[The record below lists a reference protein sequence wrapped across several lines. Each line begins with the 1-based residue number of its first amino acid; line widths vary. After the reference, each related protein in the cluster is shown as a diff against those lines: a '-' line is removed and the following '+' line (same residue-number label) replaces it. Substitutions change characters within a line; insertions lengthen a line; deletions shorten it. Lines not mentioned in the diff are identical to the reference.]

1 MTHERHAGSAF
12 RFSSRQYNE
21 GMSDTQAA
29 DDTSLTAGRPRALAA
44 LREIARALSTAWD
57 LDSTLDLIARKT
69 TEVMRVDSCSIY
81 LLDPDGATLRLR
93 ATTGLAQQ
101 MLGLATLRV
110 GEGMT
115 GHAVARNQ
123 PVHASD
129 AQHNPH
135 FKYVQGTSEGAFHS
149 LLAVPLLIE
158 DMPIGAL
165 NVQTIE
171 SIAYTEREVET
182 LSLIGDLAAGALAKA
197 RLHDSQKRQIE
208 ELQALAKVS
217 EVVTSPQYLDDI
229 LDVVTEMAAKV
240 MGATLCS
247 IFLLNERGSH
257 LELRSAQHAS
267 TPYRQ
272 RPPLPLGAGII
283 GRVALQN
290 RPVFI
295 RDVRV
300 HPDYQEQAL
309 AQREGLVSL
318 LSVPL
323 SVREQVIGVFNC
335 YSDDERT
342 YSAEQEALFLTLANQ
357 TALAIE
363 HARLATNAAM
373 VREMHHRIKNNL
385 QTVAMLMQLQ
395 LAETKTEGST
405 PLDARQVLQTSM
417 NRVYSIA
424 AVHEVLSER
433 GFHLVD
439 VKEVLQRIASMTG
452 ADLTAPQQTLVLSV
466 EGETVLLPSRTA
478 TNLALV
484 VNELVQN
491 ALEHAFLGHTAGRV
505 RVSLGYAP
513 QELVVTVR
521 DDGRGLPRDYHP
533 GLGTEL
539 VETLVHEELRGRLSY
554 KRLEQGTEVTIRLPR
569 AVVEEI

>member
-1 MTHERHAGSAF
+1 MNVMNESAAG
-12 RFSSRQYNE
+12 E
-21 GMSDTQAA
+21 DT
-29 DDTSLTAGRPRALAA
+29 TLGTGRPRALAA

-57 LDSTLDLIARKT
+57 LDTTLDLIARKT

-81 LLDPDGATLRLR
+81 LLDPDGVTLRLR

-101 MLGLATLRV
+101 MLGLATLKV

-115 GHAVARNQ
+115 GHAVALNR

-135 FKYVQGTSEGAFHS
+135 FKYVQGTSERAFNS

-158 DMPIGAL
+158 NHTIGAL
-165 NVQTIE
+165 NVQTI
-171 SIAYTEREVET
+171 AHHTYMEREVET
-182 LSLIGDLAAGALAKA
+182 LALIGDLAAGALAKA

-240 MGATLCS
+240 MNAALCS
-247 IFLLNERGSH
+247 IFLLDERGAQ

-267 TPYRQ
+267 EPYRS
-272 RPPLPLGAGII
+272 RPPHPLGAGII
-283 GRVALQN
+283 GRVAAEN
-290 RPVFI
+290 RPIYV

-300 HPDYQEQAL
+300 DPDYQEQTL
-309 AQREGLVSL
+309 ARREGLVSL

-335 YSDDERT
+335 YSSDERS

-395 LAETKTEGST
+395 LSEAQNAGGAAA
-405 PLDARQVLQTSM
+405 DARQMLQISM
-417 NRVYSIA
+417 HRVYAIA
-424 AVHEVLSER
+424 AVHEILSER

-439 VKEVLQRIASMTG
+439 IKEVLQRISAMTASN
-452 ADLTAPQQTLVLSV
+452 LTAPQQGLQLSV
-466 EGETVLLPSRTA
+466 QGEHVLLPSRTA

-491 ALEHAFLGHTAGRV
+491 ALEHAFAGRGSG
-505 RVSLGYAP
+505 RVQVNLGYAP
-513 QELVVTVR
+513 QELVVTVS
-521 DDGRGLPRDYHP
+521 DDGLGLPVDYHP

-539 VETLVHEELRGRLSY
+539 VQTLVHEELRGRLAY
-554 KRLEQGTEVTIRLPR
+554 RRLEKGTEVTIRLPR
-569 AVVEEI
+569 HVVEEIGA

>member
-1 MTHERHAGSAF
+1 MGAMTDRPEVYDR
-12 RFSSRQYNE
+12 
-21 GMSDTQAA
+21 
-29 DDTSLTAGRPRALAA
+29 SLPAGRPRALTA

-81 LLDPDGATLRLR
+81 LLDPDGVTLRLR
-93 ATTGLAQQ
+93 ATTGLARQ
-101 MLGLATLRV
+101 MLGLATLKV

-115 GHAVARNQ
+115 GHAVARNE
-123 PVHASD
+123 PVHSSD

-135 FKYVQGTSEGAFHS
+135 FKYVQGTSERAFHS

-158 DMPIGAL
+158 EATIGAL

-171 SIAYTEREVET
+171 NHAYSEREVET
-182 LSLIGDLAAGALAKA
+182 LALIGDLAAGALAKA

-240 MGATLCS
+240 MDATLCS
-247 IFLLNERGSH
+247 IFLLDEQGTH

-267 TPYRQ
+267 EPYRQ
-272 RPPLPLGAGII
+272 RPPLPLNSGVI
-283 GRVALQN
+283 GRVAAEN
-290 RPVFI
+290 RPVYI

-300 HPDYQEQAL
+300 HDEYLEQSL
-309 AQREGLVSL
+309 ARQEGLVSL

-323 SVREQVIGVFNC
+323 SVRERVIGVFNC
-335 YSDDERT
+335 YSDQERI

-395 LAETKTEGST
+395 LSEAKATNNA
-405 PLDARQVLQTSM
+405 PPDARQVLQTSM
-417 NRVYSIA
+417 HRVYSIA

-439 VKEVLQRIASMTG
+439 VKEVLQRIISMTSSN
-452 ADLTAPQQTLVLSV
+452 LTSPQQMLQLSLQ
-466 EGETVLLPSRTA
+466 GETVLLPSRTA

-491 ALEHAFLGHTAGRV
+491 AVEHAFERQKSGRIEV
-505 RVSLGYAP
+505 NLGYAP

-521 DDGRGLPRDYHP
+521 DNGQGLPHDYHP

-554 KRLEQGTEVTIRLPR
+554 RRLERGTEVTIRLPR
-569 AVVEEI
+569 AVLEEIGE

>member
-1 MTHERHAGSAF
+1 MEHASSHE
-12 RFSSRQYNE
+12 
-21 GMSDTQAA
+21 
-29 DDTSLTAGRPRALAA
+29 DTSLSSARPRALAA
-44 LREIARALSTAWD
+44 LRQIARALSTAWD

-69 TEVMRVDSCSIY
+69 TEVMQVDSCSIY

-101 MLGLATLRV
+101 MLGLATLKV

-115 GHAVARNQ
+115 GHAVARNR
-123 PVHASD
+123 PVYAGD

-158 DMPIGAL
+158 ETPIGAL

-171 SIAYTEREVET
+171 RHEYTTREVET

-240 MGATLCS
+240 MEATLCS
-247 IFLLNERGSH
+247 IFLLDEQGTH
-257 LELRSAQHAS
+257 LELRSAQDAS
-267 TPYRQ
+267 VSYRL
-272 RPPLPLGAGII
+272 RPPLPLGSGII
-283 GRVALQN
+283 GRVAVEN
-290 RPVFI
+290 RPIFVS
-295 RDVRV
+295 DVRDD
-300 HPDYQEQAL
+300 PDYQEQTL
-309 AQREGLVSL
+309 ARREGLVSL

-323 SVREQVIGVFNC
+323 SVREHVIGVFNC
-335 YSDDERT
+335 YSDRERT

-395 LAETKTEGST
+395 LSEASGGDAM
-405 PLDARQVLQTSM
+405 DARQVLQTSIH
-417 NRVYSIA
+417 RVHSIA
-424 AVHEVLSER
+424 AVHEVLAER

-439 VKEVLQRIASMTG
+439 VKEVLQRIASVTG
-452 ADLTAPQQTLVLSV
+452 AGLTAPQQSLQLSV
-466 EGETVLLPSRTA
+466 EGETVLLPSRMA

-491 ALEHAFLGHTAGRV
+491 ALEHAFKGGAPGQVL
-505 RVSLGYAP
+505 VSLGYAP
-513 QELVVTVR
+513 AELVVTVR
-521 DDGRGLPRDYHP
+521 DDGQGLPKDYLP

-539 VETLVHEELRGRLSY
+539 VQTLVHEELRGRLSY
-554 KRLEQGTEVTIRLPR
+554 ARLEKGTEVTIRMPR
-569 AVVEEI
+569 DVVEEIGS

>member
-1 MTHERHAGSAF
+1 MHPMTKA
-12 RFSSRQYNE
+12 SST
-21 GMSDTQAA
+21 DTTLAP
-29 DDTSLTAGRPRALAA
+29 GRPQALSA

-57 LDSTLDLIARKT
+57 LDSTLDLMARKT

-93 ATTGLAQQ
+93 ATTGLAQE
-101 MLGLATLRV
+101 MLGLATLQV

-115 GHAVARNQ
+115 GHAVARNR
-123 PVHASD
+123 PVYASD

-135 FKYVQGTSEGAFHS
+135 FKHVRGTSEGAFHS
-149 LLAVPLLIE
+149 LLAVPLLI
-158 DMPIGAL
+158 DDRPIGAM
-165 NVQTIE
+165 NVQTVE
-171 SIAYTEREVET
+171 NHAYTPREVET
-182 LSLIGDLAAGALAKA
+182 LALIGDLAAGALAKA

-208 ELQALAKVS
+208 ELQALAEVS

-229 LDVVTEMAAKV
+229 LNVVTEMAAKL
-240 MGATLCS
+240 MEATLCS
-247 IFLLNERGSH
+247 IFLLNERGTH
-257 LELRSAQHAS
+257 LELRSAQNAS
-267 TPYRQ
+267 STYRH
-272 RPPLPLGAGII
+272 RPPLPLGVGVV
-283 GRVALQN
+283 GRVAVEN
-290 RPVFI
+290 RPVTI
-295 RDVRV
+295 GDVRT

-309 AQREGLVSL
+309 AQREGLVTL

-323 SVREQVIGVFNC
+323 SVRERVIGVFNC
-335 YSDDERT
+335 YSDKKRT

-395 LAETKTEGST
+395 LSEMTGAEGT
-405 PLDARQVLQTSM
+405 PGADEAPGDARQVLQTSM
-417 NRVYSIA
+417 HRVYSIA

-439 VKEVLQRIASMTG
+439 VKEVLQRIATMTG
-452 ADLTAPQQTLVLSV
+452 VGLTSPQQSLQVSV

-484 VNELVQN
+484 VNELIQN
-491 ALEHAFLGHTAGRV
+491 ALEHAFEGRGPGHV

-513 QELVVTVR
+513 GELVVTVR
-521 DDGRGLPRDYHP
+521 DDGRGLPDDYHP

-539 VETLVHEELRGRLSY
+539 VQTLVHEELRGKLTYARLD
-554 KRLEQGTEVTIRLPR
+554 RGTEVTIRLPR
-569 AVVEEI
+569 DVVEEI

>member
-1 MTHERHAGSAF
+1 MNPMAKASVTGTA
-12 RFSSRQYNE
+12 
-21 GMSDTQAA
+21 
-29 DDTSLTAGRPRALAA
+29 LTPGQPRALAA

-81 LLDPDGATLRLR
+81 LLDPDGLTLRLR
-93 ATTGLAQQ
+93 ATTGLAQK
-101 MLGLATLRV
+101 MLGLATLKV

-115 GHAVARNQ
+115 GHAVARNR

-149 LLAVPLLIE
+149 LLAVPLLI
-158 DMPIGAL
+158 DDQPIGAM

-171 SIAYTEREVET
+171 NHAYTEREVET
-182 LSLIGDLAAGALAKA
+182 LALIGDLAAGALAKA

-229 LDVVTEMAAKV
+229 LNVVTEMAAQL

-247 IFLLNERGSH
+247 IFLLDEKGTH
-257 LELRSAQHAS
+257 LELRSAQNAS
-267 TPYRQ
+267 PFYRQ
-272 RPPLPLGAGII
+272 RPPLPLGKGII
-283 GRVALQN
+283 GRVAMQN
-290 RPVFI
+290 KPI
-295 RDVRV
+295 AIEDVRV
-300 HPDYQEQAL
+300 HPDYQEQQL
-309 AQREGLVSL
+309 ARREGLVSL

-342 YSAEQEALFLTLANQ
+342 YSTEQEALFLTLANQ

-395 LAETKTEGST
+395 MGETTDADGT
-405 PLDARQVLQTSM
+405 PLDAKQVLQTSM
-417 NRVYSIA
+417 HRVYSIA

-433 GFHLVD
+433 GFQLVD
-439 VKEVLQRIASMTG
+439 VKEVLQRMAAMTG
-452 ADLTAPQQTLVLSV
+452 AGLTAPQQALQVAV
-466 EGETVLLPSRTA
+466 EGETALLPSRTA

-491 ALEHAFLGHTAGRV
+491 ALEHAFDGTSPGRV
-505 RVSLGYAP
+505 LVSLGYAP
-513 QELVVTVR
+513 GELVVTVR
-521 DDGRGLPRDYHP
+521 DDGRGLPQNYLP

-539 VETLVHEELRGRLSY
+539 VQTLVHEELRGTLTYARLD
-554 KRLEQGTEVTIRLPR
+554 RGTEVTIRLPR
-569 AVVEEI
+569 AVVEAIEAGS

>member
-1 MTHERHAGSAF
+1 MEQASSHE
-12 RFSSRQYNE
+12 
-21 GMSDTQAA
+21 
-29 DDTSLTAGRPRALAA
+29 DTSLSAARPRALAA
-44 LREIARALSTAWD
+44 LRQIARALSTAWD

-69 TEVMRVDSCSIY
+69 TEVMQVDSCSIY

-101 MLGLATLRV
+101 MLGLATLKV

-115 GHAVARNQ
+115 GHAVARNR
-123 PVHASD
+123 PVYAGD

-158 DMPIGAL
+158 ETPIGAL

-171 SIAYTEREVET
+171 THDYTTREVET

-240 MGATLCS
+240 MAATLCS
-247 IFLLNERGSH
+247 IFLLDEQGTH
-257 LELRSAQHAS
+257 LELRSAQDAS
-267 TPYRQ
+267 VSYRL
-272 RPPLPLGAGII
+272 RPPLPLGSGII
-283 GRVALQN
+283 GRVAVEN
-290 RPVFI
+290 RPIFVG
-295 RDVRV
+295 DVRD
-300 HPDYQEQAL
+300 HPDYQEQTL
-309 AQREGLVSL
+309 ARREGLVSL

-323 SVREQVIGVFNC
+323 SVREHVIGVFNC
-335 YSDDERT
+335 YSDRERT

-385 QTVAMLMQLQ
+385 QTVAMLIQLQ
-395 LAETKTEGST
+395 LSEARGGEA
-405 PLDARQVLQTSM
+405 LDARQVLQTSIH
-417 NRVYSIA
+417 RVHSIA
-424 AVHEVLSER
+424 AVHEVLAER

-439 VKEVLQRIASMTG
+439 VKEVLQRIASVTG
-452 ADLTAPQQTLVLSV
+452 AGLTAPQQRVQLSV
-466 EGETVLLPSRTA
+466 EGETVLLPSRMA

-491 ALEHAFLGHTAGRV
+491 ALEHAFEGGAPGQVL
-505 RVSLGYAP
+505 VSLGYAP
-513 QELVVTVR
+513 AELVVTVR
-521 DDGRGLPRDYHP
+521 DDGQGLPKDYLP

-539 VETLVHEELRGRLSY
+539 VQTLVHEELRGRLSY
-554 KRLEQGTEVTIRLPR
+554 GRLQKGTEVTIRMPR
-569 AVVEEI
+569 DVVEEIGD

>member
-1 MTHERHAGSAF
+1 M
-12 RFSSRQYNE
+12 SSSGVVVQYNGAME
-21 GMSDTQAA
+21 DALATGDN
-29 DDTSLTAGRPRALAA
+29 SLAPARPRALAA

-81 LLDPDGATLRLR
+81 LLDPDGETLRLR
-93 ATTGLAQQ
+93 ATTGLAQR
-101 MLGLATLRV
+101 MLGRATLKV

-115 GHAVARNQ
+115 GHAVAFNQ

-135 FKYVQGTSEGAFHS
+135 FKYVRGTSESAFHS
-149 LLAVPLLIE
+149 LLAAPMLIE
-158 DMPIGAL
+158 EQPIGAL

-171 SIAYTEREVET
+171 NHEYTEQEVET
-182 LSLIGDLAAGALAKA
+182 LALIGDLAAGALAKA

-208 ELQALAKVS
+208 ELQALATVS

-240 MGATLCS
+240 MGAALCS
-247 IFLLNERGSH
+247 IFLLDERGTH
-257 LELRSAQHAS
+257 LELRSAQNAS
-267 TPYRQ
+267 ASYRQ
-272 RPPLPLGAGII
+272 RPPQPLSVGII
-283 GRVALQN
+283 GRVAAHN
-290 RPVFI
+290 RPIYV

-300 HPDYQEQAL
+300 HPDYQEHVL

-323 SVREQVIGVFNC
+323 CVRERVIGVFNC
-335 YSDDERT
+335 YSDIERT
-342 YSAEQEALFLTLANQ
+342 FAAEQEALFLTLANQ

-385 QTVAMLMQLQ
+385 QPVAMLMQLQ
-395 LAETKTEGST
+395 LSETTSADGT
-405 PLDARQVLQTSM
+405 TLDARQVLQMSM

-439 VKEVLQRIASMTG
+439 LKEVLQRIASMTG
-452 ADLTAPQQTLVLSV
+452 AGLTAPRQALRLSV

-491 ALEHAFLGHTAGRV
+491 ALEHAFKERAVGQVLVT
-505 RVSLGYAP
+505 LGYAP
-513 QELVVTVR
+513 DELVVTVK
-521 DDGRGLPRDYHP
+521 DDGSGLPRDYHP

-539 VETLVHEELRGRLSY
+539 VETLVHEELRGRLDY
-554 KRLEQGTEVTIRLPR
+554 ARLDRGTEVTIRLPR

>member
-1 MTHERHAGSAF
+1 M
-12 RFSSRQYNE
+12 N
-21 GMSDTQAA
+21 QAPA
-29 DDTSLTAGRPRALAA
+29 NDDTSLAAARPRALAA
-44 LREIARALSTAWD
+44 LRQIARALSTAWD

-69 TEVMRVDSCSIY
+69 TEVMGVDSCSIY

-101 MLGLATLRV
+101 MLGLATLKV

-115 GHAVARNQ
+115 GHAVARNR
-123 PVHASD
+123 PIFASD

-158 DMPIGAL
+158 DTPIGAL
-165 NVQTIE
+165 NVQTIKNHH
-171 SIAYTEREVET
+171 YTEREVET

-197 RLHDSQKRQIE
+197 RLHDNQKRQIE

-240 MGATLCS
+240 MEATLCS
-247 IFLLNERGSH
+247 IFLLDEQGTH
-257 LELRSAQHAS
+257 LELRSAQDAS
-267 TPYRQ
+267 APYRL
-272 RPPLPLGAGII
+272 RPPLPLGSGII
-283 GRVALQN
+283 GRVAVEN
-290 RPVFI
+290 RPIFV

-309 AQREGLVSL
+309 AQSEGLVSL

-323 SVREQVIGVFNC
+323 SVRERVIGVFNC
-335 YSDDERT
+335 YSNRERT
-342 YSAEQEALFLTLANQ
+342 YGAEQEALFLTLANQ

-395 LAETKTEGST
+395 LAETKGAGSEA
-405 PLDARQVLQTSM
+405 LDARQVLQTGM
-417 NRVYSIA
+417 HRVYSIA
-424 AVHEVLSER
+424 AVHEVLAER

-439 VKEVLQRIASMTG
+439 VKEVLQRIAAVTAAG
-452 ADLTAPQQTLVLSV
+452 LTSPQQSLQLSV
-466 EGETVLLPSRTA
+466 EGETVLLPSRMA

-491 ALEHAFLGHTAGRV
+491 ALEHGFERRAPGHV
-505 RVSLGYAP
+505 LVSLGYAP
-513 QELVVTVR
+513 AELVVTVR
-521 DDGRGLPRDYHP
+521 DDGRGLPQDYLP

-539 VETLVHEELRGRLSY
+539 VQTLVHEELRGRLSY
-554 KRLEQGTEVTIRLPR
+554 ARLEKGTEVTIRMPR
-569 AVVEEI
+569 TVVEEL

>member
-1 MTHERHAGSAF
+1 MKHASSHE
-12 RFSSRQYNE
+12 
-21 GMSDTQAA
+21 
-29 DDTSLTAGRPRALAA
+29 DTSHPAARPRALAA
-44 LREIARALSTAWD
+44 LRQIARALSTAWD

-69 TEVMRVDSCSIY
+69 TEVMQVDSCSIY

-101 MLGLATLRV
+101 MLGLATLKV

-115 GHAVARNQ
+115 GHAVARNR
-123 PVHASD
+123 PVYAGD

-158 DMPIGAL
+158 ETPIGAL

-171 SIAYTEREVET
+171 RHDYTSREVET

-240 MGATLCS
+240 MEATLCS
-247 IFLLNERGSH
+247 IFLLDEQGTH
-257 LELRSAQHAS
+257 LELRSAQDAS
-267 TPYRQ
+267 VSYRL
-272 RPPLPLGAGII
+272 RPPLPLGSGII
-283 GRVALQN
+283 GRVAVEN
-290 RPVFI
+290 RPIFVS
-295 RDVRV
+295 DVRV
-300 HPDYQEQAL
+300 HPDYQEQTL
-309 AQREGLVSL
+309 ARREGLVSL

-323 SVREQVIGVFNC
+323 SVREHVIGVFNC
-335 YSDDERT
+335 YSDRERT
-342 YSAEQEALFLTLANQ
+342 YSADQEALFLTLANQ

-395 LAETKTEGST
+395 LSEASGGDA
-405 PLDARQVLQTSM
+405 LDARQVLQTSIH
-417 NRVYSIA
+417 RVHSIA
-424 AVHEVLSER
+424 AVHEVLAER

-439 VKEVLQRIASMTG
+439 VKEVLQRIASVTG
-452 ADLTAPQQTLVLSV
+452 VGLTAPQQRVQLSV
-466 EGETVLLPSRTA
+466 EGETVLLPSRMA

-491 ALEHAFLGHTAGRV
+491 ALEHAFKGGASGKVL
-505 RVSLGYAP
+505 VSLGYAP
-513 QELVVTVR
+513 AELVVTVR
-521 DDGRGLPRDYHP
+521 DDGQGLPKDYLP

-539 VETLVHEELRGRLSY
+539 VQTLVHEELRGRLSY
-554 KRLEQGTEVTIRLPR
+554 ARLERGTEVTIRMPR
-569 AVVEEI
+569 DVVEEIGD

>member
-1 MTHERHAGSAF
+1 MRGRRKLRLRGDLRRRGIIESMEHASPHE
-12 RFSSRQYNE
+12 
-21 GMSDTQAA
+21 
-29 DDTSLTAGRPRALAA
+29 DTSLSATGPRALAA
-44 LREIARALSTAWD
+44 LRQIARALSTAWD

-69 TEVMRVDSCSIY
+69 TEVMQVDSCSIY
-81 LLDPDGATLRLR
+81 LLDPDGQTLRLR

-101 MLGLATLRV
+101 MLGLATLKV

-115 GHAVARNQ
+115 GHAVARNR
-123 PVHASD
+123 PVYASD

-158 DMPIGAL
+158 ETPIGAL

-171 SIAYTEREVET
+171 AHDYTEREVET

-240 MGATLCS
+240 MEATLCS
-247 IFLLNERGSH
+247 IFLLDEQGTH
-257 LELRSAQHAS
+257 LELRSAQNAS
-267 TPYRQ
+267 ASYRL
-272 RPPLPLGAGII
+272 RPPLPLGSGII
-283 GRVALQN
+283 GRVAVDN
-290 RPVFI
+290 RPVFVH
-295 RDVRV
+295 DVRV
-300 HPDYQEQAL
+300 HPDYHEQAL
-309 AQREGLVSL
+309 ARREGLVSL

-323 SVREQVIGVFNC
+323 SVREHVIGVFNC
-335 YSDDERT
+335 YSDRERT

-395 LAETKTEGST
+395 LSETKGGGDA
-405 PLDARQVLQTSM
+405 LDARQVLQTSM
-417 NRVYSIA
+417 HRVHSIA
-424 AVHEVLSER
+424 AVHEVLAER

-439 VKEVLQRIASMTG
+439 VKEVLQRIASVTG
-452 ADLTAPQQTLVLSV
+452 AGLTAPQQSLHLSV
-466 EGETVLLPSRTA
+466 EGETVLLPSRMA

-491 ALEHAFLGHTAGRV
+491 ALEHAFEGGAPGHV
-505 RVSLGYAP
+505 LVSLGYAP
-513 QELVVTVR
+513 GELVVTVR
-521 DDGRGLPRDYHP
+521 DDGQGLPKDYLP

-554 KRLEQGTEVTIRLPR
+554 KRLEKGTEVTIRMPR
-569 AVVEEI
+569 DVVEEI